1 MRILIVAN
9 FCLDF
14 NGNVDGRFLYLAELL
29 SQRGHDVELIT
40 SDFSHSTKKRKVR
53 PLQEAYKTKLTYCH
67 EPGYVKHTGIKRL
80 WSHYVWGK
88 NVMKYVK
95 TIEKP
100 DLIYCAIPSLTS
112 ARLLAGYC
120 KRNHIRFAVDIQ
132 DLWPEATFM
141 LLKNRILR
149 SFTLP
154 MKWYAN
160 KSYAAA
166 DYIIAVSRTYVNRA
180 LSVNKKHPKHLS
192 VFLGNDKA
200 YFEKGLK
207 FLQKKPIDE
216 FWINYVGTLSYSYDL
231 KCVIDAIELLNKRE
245 TIDKKLR
252 FVVCG
257 DGPLRKQFEDYAKA
271 RRIDFCFYGK
281 LPYAEMVGV
290 MCSSDVVVNCITRGA
305 AQSITNKIGDYA
317 LSGLPVINTQESD
330 EYRAMVE
337 KYQCGINCEC
347 GNSEQVA
354 DAIKKLVNDRNLR
367 KSMGY
372 NSSVL
377 GRELFDRRHTYLQI
391 VNMITQ

>member
-40 SDFSHSTKKRKVR
+40 SDFSHSTKNRKEL
-53 PLQEAYKTKLTYCH
+53 PLQNAYKTKLTYCH
-67 EPGYVKHTGIKRL
+67 EPGYVKHVGIKRL
-80 WSHYVWGK
+80 WSHYEWGK

-95 TIEKP
+95 TLEKP
-100 DLIYCAIPSLTS
+100 DLVYCAIPSLT
-112 ARLLAGYC
+112 AAKLLAGYC
-120 KRNHIRFAVDIQ
+120 KKKHIRFAIDVQ
-132 DLWPEATFM
+132 DLWPEAIFM
-141 LLKNRILR
+141 FIHNKLLQL
-149 SFTLP
+149 FTIP

-160 KSYAAA
+160 QSYRAA
-166 DYIIAVSRTYVNRA
+166 DYVIAVSETYMKRA
-180 LSVNKKHPKHLS
+180 LSVNRKCSKHIS

-200 YFEKGLK
+200 YFEQGLN
-207 FLQKKPIDE
+207 FLQEKPKDE

-231 KCVIDAIELLNKRE
+231 KCVIDAIAMLNE
-245 TIDKKLR
+245 QQVVNKKLR
-252 FVVCG
+252 LVICG

-271 RRIDFCFYGK
+271 RHIDFCFYGK
-281 LPYAEMVGV
+281 LPYVKMVGV
-290 MCSSDVVVNCITRGA
+290 MCSSDVVVNCITKGA

-354 DAIKKLVNDRNLR
+354 DAIEKLVNDRNLC
-367 KSMGY
+367 KLMGY